1 MNDIWRSIAANHE
14 MLDAIRIRKY
24 TDAPVE
30 ALKEDLKISRSAAD
44 TIYKS
49 LLGTNS
55 SDSLIT
61 REGRLTKIRGS
72 QAYFL
77 GISIGGKHIRAEL
90 LDLNFEVVPPDF
102 VEQLVHCTFEDIPG
116 FIKGR
121 KDSGYVFIPAV
132 SPSESIFDLIRQ
144 ITASLLERFLAAA
157 KKAPE
162 EFPLLGIGFSVSGPV
177 DYDACVWNPTP
188 RITQVRELSLS
199 DLIGYQL
206 LNEINQ
212 YGLFLSID
220 NNCKSAIISE
230 YQYLMEQRQGRY
242 KEDVALIYLGSGV
255 GCAMVIDQKL
265 LRGSHNLSGELG
277 HIRIEGD
284 EIENH
289 LSDRRNH
296 ARYIPLVLNTINC
309 ILGIDRF
316 ILVGHDAFSNKTLI
330 PELMDQR
337 IQFTVTSTQQYC
349 KAELGRQQAST
360 AAIGAAMGAYFSMC
374 NFNASFED
382 DRRINLANDI
392 SWKHI
397 RQN

>member
-55 SDSLIT
+55 SDALIT

-77 GISIGGKHIRAEL
+77 GISIGG
-90 LDLNFEVVPPDF
+90 
-102 VEQLVHCTFEDIPG
+102 EDIPG

-177 DYDACVWNPTP
+177 DYDACVWNPTL